1 MYGENSEAPRTHDAE
16 QVLIRNIG
24 LRSAVSVFMAV
35 WGRCGTADI
44 QRFAKGYLGET
55 RQPVLGFS
63 ILKKGP
69 PLVAVRAAREAS
81 ASAHR

>member
-1 MYGENSEAPRTHDAE
+1 VYGENSEAPRTHDAE

-24 LRSAVSVFMAV
+24 LRSAVSAFMAV

-44 QRFAKGYLGET
+44 QRFAKGYLGGT
-55 RQPVLGFS
+55 RQSVLFQHP
-63 ILKKGP
+63 KKGP
-69 PLVAVRAAREAS
+69 PLVAVCAAHEAS